1 MKKKSPYFQLLQKI
15 VLRPSPYYW
24 VIGLP
29 GRFDAAEYLYQ
40 HHWNDVTE
48 QVARKIEEVLLR
60 SGRYINAL

>member
-15 VLRPSPYYW
+15 VLKPSLYYW
-24 VIGLP
+24 VVGLP

-48 QVARKIEEVLLR
+48 EVARKIEQVLLR
-60 SGRYINAL
+60 SGRYTAC